1 MSEDLISNIQE
12 VVAQMA
18 AESQRDLTLVVGP
31 TLMATVETKASELGF
46 VEITAH
52 ADGGRKITIRDI
64 NNPGTLSADE
74 RDFLDI
80 VRHVV
85 FRVAVPLLPPAVVKP
100 DPRERMDNLR
110 RITRQDWRRRH

>member
-1 MSEDLISNIQE
+1 MSDDLMANLQ
-12 VVAQMA
+12 VVVVQMVE
-18 AESQRDLTLVVGP
+18 ESQRDFTLIVGP

-46 VEITAH
+46 VEITVH
-52 ADGGRKITIRDI
+52 ADGGKKITVRDI

-74 RDFLDI
+74 RDFLDV

-85 FRVAVPLLPPAVVKP
+85 FRVAVPLLPPDVVRP